1 MQTSH
6 QLGKGDKYKT
16 VTGTLL
22 TILRYYNI
30 LSFGANDSNGFIF
43 LKRNEGVFRGLYK
56 GMSMNLFKGPV
67 AGAISYTVN
76 DYVQI
81 ALRLMMDG
89 R

>member
-1 MQTSH
+1 M
-6 QLGKGDKYKT
+6 
-16 VTGTLL
+16 
-22 TILRYYNI
+22 NI
-30 LSFGANDSNGFIF
+30 HV

-89 R
+89 RWQWQKSLKIISEFSRSSKAFSQQSQCMHAYYHELNSN

>member
-1 MQTSH
+1 M
-6 QLGKGDKYKT
+6 
-16 VTGTLL
+16 
-22 TILRYYNI
+22 ILMF
-30 LSFGANDSNGFIF
+30 SSF

-81 ALRLMMDG
+81 ALRLMMDS
-89 R
+89 RWQWQKKLNFVSEFSRTSKAFSQQS

>member
-1 MQTSH
+1 MNLH
-6 QLGKGDKYKT
+6 
-16 VTGTLL
+16 
-22 TILRYYNI
+22 
-30 LSFGANDSNGFIF
+30 F
-43 LKRNEGVFRGLYK
+43 LNRNEGVFRGLYK